1 MGWRQRTPRLA
12 ESSSRE
18 DPASRGLRVNRRN
31 AGRVR
36 FLSRRKQPAQ
46 SLRGGTLTYA
56 VAMPNPCR
64 LKMSRLRR
72 LRGRRFPLMARCLSA
87 VLLYLPVLRSVTTNG
102 AQDCRGNVCPV
113 SGPDSQAFLVPG
125 GLVRNGRPCGY
136 FGVSCMV
143 FGLQDRGT
151 LPTSAPIFADWDRF
165 VQKEAQIRV
174 GDRLDHHHLPQCC
187 HCGVSAGPVRWL
199 YCLPRTS

>member
-46 SLRGGTLTYA
+46 SLRGGALTYA
-56 VAMPNPCR
+56 VAVPNPRR

-72 LRGRRFPLMARCLSA
+72 LRARRFPLMARRFSA
-87 VLLYLPVLRSVTTNG
+87 VVLYVPVLRSVTTNG
-102 AQDCRGNVCPV
+102 TGDCRGNIRPI
-113 SGPDSQAFLVPG
+113 SGPDSQGFFVPG
-125 GLVRNGRPCGY
+125 GPVRNGRTCGY
-136 FGVSCMV
+136 FGVSRMV
-143 FGLQDRGT
+143 LGLQDRGT
-151 LPTSAPIFADWDRF
+151 LPASAPVFAGWDRF

-174 GDRLDHHHLPQCC
+174 GDRVDYHHLPQCC
-187 HCGVSAGPVRWL
+187 HRGVSAGSVRRL
-199 YCLPRTS
+199 HCLPRAS